1 LGPFLAPISG
11 SVTVATHSGKGRLAA
26 PNVAP
31 QKRQPASPGIAFLA
45 QAQIG
50 WQLWNYQ
57 CSDLP
62 PGMTLLRMN
71 LDETSVAFWH
81 PLEKG
86 TIVLEN
92 PYVARTA
99 TASTKAT
106 HAQQRTAL
114 THTSRS
120 DAIGP
125 TCNRSSRRFWP
136 INDTTR
142 PSCSADVL
150 GCSSVRGW
158 IQFTLGPL
166 WACTVRGI
174 NNRGT
179 ANRVRDTW
187 HLLTK

>member
-1 LGPFLAPISG
+1 MQVRGEHFLGKIHRGHHIWGPFWGPFLAPIFG
-11 SVTVATHSGKGRLAA
+11 SVTLTTHSGKGRLAA
-26 PNVAP
+26 PNVASR
-31 QKRQPASPGIAFLA
+31 KRQPARPGIAFLT

-81 PLEKG
+81 PLKKG

-114 THTSRS
+114 THIAVRC
-120 DAIGP
+120 D
-125 TCNRSSRRFWP
+125 
-136 INDTTR
+136 R
-142 PSCSADVL
+142 PDVQPFLPQVLADKRYNQTIVL
-150 GCSSVRGW
+150 CRCFGL
-158 IQFTLGPL
+158 F
-166 WACTVRGI
+166 
-174 NNRGT
+174 
-179 ANRVRDTW
+179 
-187 HLLTK
+187 